1 MSGTG
6 KLRMKAAGDHRM
18 IYIVYILKS
27 HTRGRRLILK
37 TDMIARRKGNMEG

>member
-27 HTRGRRLILK
+27 HTRGRRLIFEDRHDCPEK
-37 TDMIARRKGNMEG
+37 R